1 MGDNLTPQSKT
12 VLDENVLRFDR
23 YGFAVFKQGT
33 PYFEDDHRCHNY
45 SDDSC
50 SKKLDKALRNQL
62 DQWGSGQL
70 LSPFQLRKFIKCGV
84 PSDLR
89 GKMWKTLLG
98 AKALQAN
105 SLFDYQNTLSDV
117 RSLLVDAGVSE
128 YGGSKCITNLGIE
141 IGLLGCDKENM
152 SCVPSS
158 PKQETTSNELHAK
171 MTHMRQIMLDV
182 ERSFPTH
189 KMFIDGSTEGK
200 EGRASLFRVL
210 AVYAHY
216 NTQVSYCQGMSYIA
230 GMLLMN
236 MDEEDAFWCLVS
248 LFERP
253 KYLAGYFDNSLSKI
267 QIHAAVFERLMK
279 QRIPGLYKHLN
290 DQGVAPLMYL
300 TPWFM
305 ALYTSLSCWDT
316 VLCIWDLIILDGVSV
331 IFRVAFAILRGL
343 SDDLLSTTEITHSLP
358 MLLHPPENIMSKA
371 FLVPLIYC
379 VRVDGWEIDAVQ
391 AVLHEESD
399 KREIRKAKRQ
409 LEKVAEDEPRR
420 KRQKTN
426 GDDNVATSL
435 VNRMV
440 EYIATPIRQ
449 AIFGHAPPA
458 PIQSNAFEMV
468 TFTATSQQSP
478 PVGVLEG
485 MRGCC
490 SSRKSPAS
498 KRSVANGP
506 YSPRQRAGGQRFTPE
521 RRARISSG
529 LMSPVRRSQRLAA
542 QRMPL
547 KAGNTSTSSLISSS
561 AKNQHAFRVFNT
573 PTPLR
578 RTKVDFPS
586 ITGSQYG
593 LSSPLNPFSSEV
605 TTSPDVEMIEFTP
618 TGNRLDFT
626 IT

>member
-62 DQWGSGQL
+62 DQWGSSQL

-253 KYLAGYFDNSLSKI
+253 KYLAGYFDNSLSKCLR
-267 QIHAAVFERLMK
+267 H
-279 QRIPGLYKHLN
+279 
-290 DQGVAPLMYL
+290 
-300 TPWFM
+300 
-305 ALYTSLSCWDT
+305 LSC
-316 VLCIWDLIILDGVSV
+316 CIRHLKRS
-331 IFRVAFAILRGL
+331 F
-343 SDDLLSTTEITHSLP
+343 S
-358 MLLHPPENIMSKA
+358 MSKA

-468 TFTATSQQSP
+468 TFTATSQQSL

>member
-1 MGDNLTPQSKT
+1 
-12 VLDENVLRFDR
+12 
-23 YGFAVFKQGT
+23 
-33 PYFEDDHRCHNY
+33 
-45 SDDSC
+45 
-50 SKKLDKALRNQL
+50 
-62 DQWGSGQL
+62 
-70 LSPFQLRKFIKCGV
+70 
-84 PSDLR
+84 
-89 GKMWKTLLG
+89 
-98 AKALQAN
+98 
-105 SLFDYQNTLSDV
+105 
-117 RSLLVDAGVSE
+117 
-128 YGGSKCITNLGIE
+128 
-141 IGLLGCDKENM
+141 LLGCDKENM
-152 SCVPSS
+152 SCAPSS

-171 MTHMRQIMLDV
+171 MTYMRQIMLDV

-253 KYLAGYFDNSLSKI
+253 KYLAGYFDNSLS
-267 QIHAAVFERLMK
+267 
-279 QRIPGLYKHLN
+279 N
-290 DQGVAPLMYL
+290 
-300 TPWFM
+300 
-305 ALYTSLSCWDT
+305 
-316 VLCIWDLIILDGVSV
+316 
-331 IFRVAFAILRGL
+331 
-343 SDDLLSTTEITHSLP
+343 
-358 MLLHPPENIMSKA
+358 
-371 FLVPLIYC
+371 
-379 VRVDGWEIDAVQ
+379 VRVNE
-391 AVLHEESD
+391 LHACYLS

-468 TFTATSQQSP
+468 TFTATSQQSL

-490 SSRKSPAS
+490 SSRKSPGKRAS

-521 RRARISSG
+521 RRARVSSG

-578 RTKVDFPS
+578 RTK
-586 ITGSQYG
+586 
-593 LSSPLNPFSSEV
+593 
-605 TTSPDVEMIEFTP
+605 
-618 TGNRLDFT
+618 
-626 IT
+626 